1 MKAYIKPA
9 NYRLTILTIL
19 LLFLL
24 SGCSLTRKLK
34 DNQALVR
41 HVEVKGIDKEFSE
54 AALTYIDKG
63 EQPNN
68 WLNLQFYLTFS
79 KNGKKNIG
87 DPPSLLDSNLVEFS
101 RLQIEKFLHNK
112 GYLKAQVTDSITI
125 KKKRASLYFTAKEG
139 PLFKIRKFQD
149 SIEDVKV
156 RALYRANRIRFSHIQ
171 PGGRFDTDSLAYD
184 RDEFY
189 LVMKRNGYFDFFR
202 QYITFEYDST
212 FNSNVVDL
220 KVLIGNPAGKKE
232 HPVYKI
238 NNTLITI
245 ANSNGRTPGHA
256 DTLQLDS
263 QFRFVDFSKRFKPK
277 TVTTYIFQKKGELYN
292 IDQQT
297 LTTSRLSELNV
308 FKNVPNPT
316 YTKLPDSVN
325 RRLDTKID
333 IIPLKQMSDRVEGE
347 FLFSGGR
354 YGYNF
359 GNTFTDRN
367 AFKTTAALQ
376 VKINWSILFDNGR
389 NSVNSNGIENQDFKV
404 GASLTYPR
412 IISPFNLPILGKYGV
427 PHTTFSSSYQLF
439 YQKDL
444 VTRES
449 LVNSLTYD
457 WAETSRKLH
466 SLTPINIEFSRGSI
480 VPSAYDLLK
489 ANGRYSYIYL
499 IGRTVFTIGSQYT
512 YQQNANKLNTLDNF
526 TYFRGF
532 IDVGGNTLALLTKLL
547 NTPKDDLGQR
557 EIFGYAFSQYTKLE
571 ADIRVYRHL
580 GGEKQIVFR
589 LNPGI
594 GIPYGNSN
602 QLVFEKNFYAGG
614 ANDIRAWLPRTL
626 GPGNFNRGTYYGTDT
641 ASRNNLKY
649 LDQFG
654 EIKIIGNM
662 EYRYNVSNNF
672 FGSKLKGATF
682 IDFGNVW
689 RLPGVAGAS
698 ENPGGQFK
706 LDNLFQS
713 TAMGIGTGF
722 RLDLTFFILR
732 FDAAF
737 KFKDPQFS
745 GSDQWVLIN
754 HFNELFKAGDFKN
767 NYRALNGESYN
778 FMQLNF
784 GIGLPF

>member
-1 MKAYIKPA
+1 M
-9 NYRLTILTIL
+9 
-19 LLFLL
+19 FLL

-41 HVEVKGIDKEFSE
+41 HIEVKGIDKEFSE

-68 WLNLQFYLTFS
+68 WLNLQFYLAFS
-79 KNGKKNIG
+79 RNGKKNIG
-87 DPPSLLDSNLVEFS
+87 EPPALLDSNLVEFS

-112 GYLKAQVTDSITI
+112 GYLKVQVTDSVAV

-139 PLFKIRKFQD
+139 PLFRIRKFQD
-149 SIEDVKV
+149 SIADPRV
-156 RALYRANRIRFSHIQ
+156 RALYRANRIRFSRIQ
-171 PGGRFDTDSLAYD
+171 PGARFDTDSLAYD

-202 QYITFEYDST
+202 QYISFDYDST
-212 FNSNVVDL
+212 FNSSVVDL
-220 KVLIGNPAGKKE
+220 KVIIANPAGKKE
-232 HPVYKI
+232 HPTYKI

-256 DTLQLDS
+256 DTIQVDS

-277 TVTTYIFQKKGELYN
+277 TVTTYVFQKKNDLFN
-292 IDQQT
+292 IDKQT

-316 YTKLPDSVN
+316 YNKLPDSVN

-354 YGYNF
+354 YGYNL
-359 GNTFTDRN
+359 GNTYTDRN
-367 AFKTTAALQ
+367 LFKSTASLQ
-376 VKINWSILFDNGR
+376 VKVNWSILFDNGR

-427 PHTTFSSSYQLF
+427 PHTTFASNYQLF

-449 LVNSLTYD
+449 FVNSLTYD

-480 VPSAYDLLK
+480 VQAARDSLYAH
-489 ANGRYSYIYL
+489 GRYSYIYL
-499 IGRTVFTIGSQYT
+499 IGRTIFTIGSQYT

-526 TYFRGF
+526 IYFRGF
-532 IDVGGNTLALLTKLL
+532 IDVGGNTLALLSKLF
-547 NTPKDDLGQR
+547 NAPKDSLGQR
-557 EIFGYAFSQYTKLE
+557 KFLGYTFSQYTKLE
-571 ADIRVYRHL
+571 ADVRLYHHTT
-580 GGEKQIVFR
+580 GEQQFVFR
-589 LNPGI
+589 INPGI

-614 ANDIRAWLPRTL
+614 VNDIRAWLPRTL
-626 GPGNFNRGTYYGTDT
+626 GPGNFNRGAYYGTDVT
-641 ASRNNLKY
+641 DRDNLKY

-654 EIKIIGNM
+654 EIKIVGNM
-662 EYRYNVSNNF
+662 EYRYRVTNNF

-689 RLPGVAGAS
+689 RLPGVAGVS

-706 LDNLFQS
+706 LNNLFQS
-713 TAMGIGTGF
+713 TAMGIGTGL

-745 GSDQWVLIN
+745 GSDQWVLVN
-754 HFNELFKAGDFKN
+754 HFNELFKAGDFKR
-767 NYRALNGESYN
+767 NYSNANGESYN